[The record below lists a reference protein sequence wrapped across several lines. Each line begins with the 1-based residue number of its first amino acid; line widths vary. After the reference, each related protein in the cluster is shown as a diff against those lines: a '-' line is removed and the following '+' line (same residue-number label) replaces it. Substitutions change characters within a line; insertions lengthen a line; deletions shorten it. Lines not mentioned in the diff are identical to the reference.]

1 MNQIDNYN
9 ITEIKKLIKKA
20 KTIES
25 YVMTSQHDGVYLR
38 VYKNDILE
46 QLDSM
51 ALVQKWDLRYFVM
64 NESTLTLYIN

>member
-1 MNQIDNYN
+1 MNQIDKHN

-51 ALVQKWDLRYFVM
+51 VLVQKWDLRYFVM

>member
-1 MNQIDNYN
+1 MNQIDKHN

>member
-1 MNQIDNYN
+1 MNQIDKHN

-46 QLDSM
+46 QLDSSFNT
-51 ALVQKWDLRYFVM
+51 KIWDVRRFEM
-64 NESTLTLYIN
+64 NTTTLTLYIN